1 MTLVYPF
8 DSLRRRMMI
17 GHDFGPTHASAITLS
32 KHVLKS
38 EGIKGFYKGAAINVL
53 RGTGGN
59 CFSNLSDIEPPRCRD
74 SKF

>member
-59 CFSNLSDIEPPRCRD
+59 CFSNIRRD
-74 SKF
+74 

>member
-1 MTLVYPF
+1 
-8 DSLRRRMMI
+8 MI

-53 RGTGGN
+53 RGTGGKLLIQFLICIIIFKYPTSLN
-59 CFSNLSDIEPPRCRD
+59 PHAVGN
-74 SKF
+74 